1 MNCSAE
7 AHTFFTSATILAA
20 SRADGW
26 SKANFQAKISGNTLC
41 CHMIVQSHSGC
52 INILEPLINSEN
64 IGNKNTLIIAIKFLC
79 IEMSPNDNMEL
90 I

>member
-1 MNCSAE
+1 M
-7 AHTFFTSATILAA
+7 FTSATILAA

-26 SKANFQAKISGNTLC
+26 SKANFQTKISGNTQC

-52 INILEPLINSEN
+52 IDILEPLINTEN

-79 IEMSPNDNMEL
+79 IEMSPNDKMEL